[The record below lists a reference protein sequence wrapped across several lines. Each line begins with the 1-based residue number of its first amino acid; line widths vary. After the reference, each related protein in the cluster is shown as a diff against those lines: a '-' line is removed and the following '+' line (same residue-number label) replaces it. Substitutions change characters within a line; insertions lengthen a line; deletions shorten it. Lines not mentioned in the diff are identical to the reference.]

1 MKKFLNDCHVNV
13 LELAWLTDEQIDL
26 FKSDFRFIA
35 RQLKNERT
43 GKNLIPSDDRINHPD
58 ALLKLMGAITGD
70 ERFTEAVNNLREFQE
85 GDILTMKR
93 VRNFIDFYVEE
104 GEARGR
110 AIGEESARKSILQN
124 LLAEGMPI
132 EQALRIVGLTKTAL
146 N

>member
-1 MKKFLNDCHVNV
+1 
-13 LELAWLTDEQIDL
+13 
-26 FKSDFRFIA
+26 
-35 RQLKNERT
+35 
-43 GKNLIPSDDRINHPD
+43 
-58 ALLKLMGAITGD
+58 
-70 ERFTEAVNNLREFQE
+70 
-85 GDILTMKR
+85 MKR